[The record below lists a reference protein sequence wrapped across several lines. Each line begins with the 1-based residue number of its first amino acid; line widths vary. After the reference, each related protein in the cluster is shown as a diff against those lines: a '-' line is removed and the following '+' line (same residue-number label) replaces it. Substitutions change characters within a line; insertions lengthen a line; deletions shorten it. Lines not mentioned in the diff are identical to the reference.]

1 MIASI
6 VAGLLV
12 IIGIIGIVVPVLPG
26 SFLVLIGLL
35 VWALFI
41 GGLTGWLVFG
51 IGAVF
56 VICGMIATYVLTGRV
71 MKREKIPDVSV
82 IIGIVC
88 GIAGMF
94 VLPALGLPIGF
105 AVGLFVSELVR
116 VREPKLALKSSW
128 EAIKATGA
136 GMLVELGCAL
146 VAAATLSV
154 GMFVHFTR

>member
-1 MIASI
+1 M
-6 VAGLLV
+6 

-94 VLPALGLPIGF
+94 VLPALGLPIASPWVCSSVNSSGS
-105 AVGLFVSELVR
+105 GS
-116 VREPKLALKSSW
+116 KLALKSSW